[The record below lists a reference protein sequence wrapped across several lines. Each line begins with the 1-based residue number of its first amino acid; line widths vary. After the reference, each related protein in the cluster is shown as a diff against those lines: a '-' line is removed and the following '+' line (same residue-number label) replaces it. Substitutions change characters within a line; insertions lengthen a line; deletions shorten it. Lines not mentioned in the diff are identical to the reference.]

1 HLYSILYAYAYTS
14 TAPSVL
20 LLLTVYCAHR
30 DLHSFPTRRS
40 SDLLDGVHEVLEASE
55 AQRLELMQSF
65 APAHRKT
72 TDTQDG
78 RGTVIELYDRLLP
91 YAVLFGL
98 QKHWTKVLSQAYQRH
113 LVKAPFWYPGLLD
126 HGAVG
131 FSDALGQMLSSVSS
145 AASTSTPGTGST
157 GGGFA
162 GGGGGGG
169 AAGGR

>member
-1 HLYSILYAYAYTS
+1 TKHRGL
-14 TAPSVL
+14 TATGSAAKAQL
-20 LLLTVYCAHR
+20 GGGR
-30 DLHSFPTRRS
+30 
-40 SDLLDGVHEVLEASE
+40 EVLEASE
-55 AQRLELMQSF
+55 AQRWQLMQSF

-78 RGTVIELYDRLLP
+78 RGTAIELSDRLLP
-91 YAVLFGL
+91 YAVLSGL
-98 QKHWTKVLSQAYQRH
+98 QHHRTQVLAQAYQRH

-131 FSDALGQMLSSVSS
+131 FSDGLGQMLSSVSS
-145 AASTSTPGTGST
+145 AASTSSPGTGST

>member
-1 HLYSILYAYAYTS
+1 
-14 TAPSVL
+14 
-20 LLLTVYCAHR
+20 
-30 DLHSFPTRRS
+30 
-40 SDLLDGVHEVLEASE
+40 EASE

-98 QKHWTKVLSQAYQRH
+98 QKQWTKVLSQAYQRH
-113 LVKAPFWYPGLLD
+113 LVKAPSWYRGLCD

-131 FSDALGQMLSSVSS
+131 FSDAVGRGLSAGSA
-145 AASTSTPGTGST
+145 AASTASAGAGCS

-169 AAGGR
+169 SGGRGGW

>member
-1 HLYSILYAYAYTS
+1 
-14 TAPSVL
+14 
-20 LLLTVYCAHR
+20 
-30 DLHSFPTRRS
+30 
-40 SDLLDGVHEVLEASE
+40 
-55 AQRLELMQSF
+55 RLELMQSF

-98 QKHWTKVLSQAYQRH
+98 QKHWIKVLSQAYQRH

-145 AASTSTPGTGST
+145 AASTSSPGTGST

-162 GGGGGGG
+162 GEVAVAELL
-169 AAGGR
+169 AAGSWTGHYRTNTPLN